1 MSQLFSASSPVMIN
15 GPQNMTAL
23 DGKDATVNCV
33 AEGAPAPNITWYFND
48 GEISFSGRIQILE
61 DGSLLIAKVRSTDR
75 GKYTCI
81 RSNEAGTVR
90 GVAWLSVMVRTQI
103 IQVRSPS
110 QGISVHLL

>member
-1 MSQLFSASSPVMIN
+1 MIN
-15 GPQNMTAL
+15 GPKNMTAL
-23 DGKDATVNCV
+23 DGKDATVSCV

-110 QGISVHLL
+110 QVIL